1 MEDKFTI
8 SEELEKYGSFVRI
21 NNINTH
27 MWEIGSGDPVVFIH
41 GFMGANYDWRFN
53 MPELSKHFAVKA
65 FDLPG
70 FGYSDKPLDFA
81 YTSEGYADF
90 IKAYLDVCSIK
101 KVVLVGNSMGGQIA
115 LQAYMK
121 YPERVSALVL
131 IDSGGCPGSVHF
143 LLFRLLKIPVIGD
156 VTMSFLT
163 RSSVRYALEE
173 IIKDGT
179 IITSNTVDYYYNVY
193 KTANARRIPS
203 IVVRNMIR
211 DEPHIYSK
219 LGSIKCPVAVIW
231 GAQDN
236 VIPPFYAGLFKNSIL
251 NAEVTI
257 VPDAGHM
264 PQVERAKTVN
274 DIISRFITKV
284 ACGV

>member
-1 MEDKFTI
+1 
-8 SEELEKYGSFVRI
+8 
-21 NNINTH
+21 
-27 MWEIGSGDPVVFIH
+27 
-41 GFMGANYDWRFN
+41 
-53 MPELSKHFAVKA
+53 MPELSKYFAVKA

-70 FGYSDKPLDFA
+70 FGYSDKPLDFS

-90 IKAYLDVCSIK
+90 MKAYLDVCGIRRT
-101 KVVLVGNSMGGQIA
+101 VLVGNSMGGQVA

-121 YPERVSALVL
+121 YPELVSALVL

-143 LLFRLLKIPVIGD
+143 LLFKMLKIPVIGD
-156 VTMSFLT
+156 VTMFFLT
-163 RSSVRYALEE
+163 RSSVRYALKE
-173 IIKDGT
+173 IIKDET

-193 KTANARRIPS
+193 KTANARRIPP

-219 LGSIKCPVAVIW
+219 LGSMKCPVAIIW

-251 NAEVTI
+251 NAELTI
-257 VPDAGHM
+257 IPDAGHM
-264 PQVERAKTVN
+264 PQVEKVKAVN
-274 DIISRFITKV
+274 DIMIRFIKKT
-284 ACGV
+284 AFRF